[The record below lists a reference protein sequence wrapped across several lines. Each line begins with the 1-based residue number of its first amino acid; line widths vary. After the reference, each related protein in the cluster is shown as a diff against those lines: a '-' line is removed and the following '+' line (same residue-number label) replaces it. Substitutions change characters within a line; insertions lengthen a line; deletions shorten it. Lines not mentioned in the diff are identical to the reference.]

1 MSSSA
6 KGTTFL
12 WHVIHTMVFV
22 TCRTATI
29 LPVIDAVS
37 LVGSTSAN
45 GTWNGST
52 SQERNF
58 SSFAVLKYLWRRY
71 VLLLCSEL
79 THESYKITFTELVGS
94 RVVTSCTLW
103 RKVGVFFIPDTC
115 VTSAFTV
122 TSCSA
127 AT

>member
-1 MSSSA
+1 MSSSG

-12 WHVIHTMVFV
+12 WHVIHAMVFV

-58 SSFAVLKYLWRRY
+58 SSFAVLRYLSFLL
-71 VLLLCSEL
+71 VLGFGGG
-79 THESYKITFTELVGS
+79 TFCCF
-94 RVVTSCTLW
+94 VVS
-103 RKVGVFFIPDTC
+103 
-115 VTSAFTV
+115 
-122 TSCSA
+122 
-127 AT
+127 